1 MKTSPSE
8 STAPIYRPIFLVDY
22 LSSLSRPGSHVRPQQ
37 LTLFEVPP
45 VVPQEY
51 VLQYRLGC
59 KFLHCA
65 TDWSGSG
72 WTTVPNVKR
81 YRSRAAAEKRLALVS
96 QYEGNI
102 LREYRISQVP
112 RDTL

>member
-8 STAPIYRPIFLVDY
+8 STAPIDRPILFLSRPHVV
-22 LSSLSRPGSHVRPQQ
+22 RPGSHVVRPQQ

-51 VLQYRLGC
+51 VLQYRLWF

-65 TDWSGSG
+65 AAWGG

-112 RDTL
+112 RRDTL